1 MNKKEVAHIRKQ
13 FKLDHDML
21 NIYDI
26 LNVYIMKES
35 SEIYHCERQP
45 FAMLEREKQELHMI
59 NFKKLLTGE
68 LDQKLFELKFQEE
81 AEEPTQVML
90 HQGLTT
96 GDPEEWQDLMLMLV
110 DKMLTD
116 HQYEKDTVITFVR
129 GQYYRPTKARN
140 EEAEENGKDEVFANP
155 FILCSV
161 NTTEQQRKTLLFDY
175 VEREYKYNVNVD
187 PIIKLSS
194 PEQGFFYPSVTDN
207 YSDVNRILYCTGKS
221 NFPDSQFIEQV
232 LNAERTI
239 TALEERA
246 IFEDIV
252 KEVAGEHLDATT
264 LAHVYEEVHRV
275 IETSEEV
282 EEEEPPR
289 LDYKDVERVLSV
301 SGVEDVTTEKVERA
315 FETIV
320 DNKHYEMKAKSVIPK
335 FTSKSIKIDT
345 KVATITVS
353 PQDLRYV
360 KQVNYQGRR
369 CILIEVDEDAVI
381 EGFTLSTE
389 TLFQDDRRKEE

>member
-13 FKLDHDML
+13 FKMDHDLL

-26 LNVYIMKES
+26 LNVYIMKETN
-35 SEIYHCERQP
+35 EVYHWERNP
-45 FAMLEREKQELHMI
+45 FELVEREKQELHMG

-81 AEEPTQVML
+81 AEEPAQVLL
-90 HQGLTT
+90 HQALIT
-96 GDPEEWQDLMLMLV
+96 GDPEEWQDLMLLLV
-110 DKMLTD
+110 DKMLVD
-116 HQYEKDTVITFVR
+116 AKYERDTVITFVR
-129 GQYYRPTKARN
+129 GQYYLPTKARN
-140 EEAEENGKDEVFANP
+140 EEAEESGKDEVFAHP

-161 NTTEQQRKTLLFDY
+161 NSTEKQKKTLLFDY

-221 NFPDSQFIEQV
+221 NFPDPHFIEQV
-232 LNAERTI
+232 LTAERSV

-246 IFEDIV
+246 FFEDIV
-252 KEVAGEHLDATT
+252 KEVAGEELDASTI
-264 LAHVYEEVHRV
+264 AQVYEEIQYV
-275 IETSEEV
+275 IETNE
-282 EEEEPPR
+282 EEEEPPK
-289 LDYKDVERVLSV
+289 LDYKDLERVLTV
-301 SGVEDVTTEKVERA
+301 SGIENVTPEKVERA

-320 DNKHYEMKAKSVIPK
+320 DDRNYELKASSVMPK
-335 FTSKSIKIDT
+335 YTTKSIKIDT
-345 KVATITVS
+345 KVATISVS
-353 PQDLRYV
+353 PQDLKYV
-360 KQVNYQGRR
+360 KQVNYQGKR
-369 CILIEVDEDAVI
+369 CIMIEVDEDVVI

-389 TLFQDDRRKEE
+389 TL